1 VTVLALPASFTAGK
15 NGQFNMLLAASMILT
30 ALCVAEKRWWSAAA
44 WLILGVIAKPLGLVP
59 LLLIGALYRP
69 LWWRLPL
76 GILVFAAL
84 SFAHYDP
91 NYVLNQWHMCIK
103 QVTIASIPPG
113 NNYDDIAAM
122 FRTFGFDLPDKQWFP
137 VRAAFA
143 LITLALA
150 WRLKKIYPAAIAPFL
165 VTALSAAYLMVFN
178 PRTEAVSYII
188 LSPFVALF
196 AAMLLRQ
203 KIMTPVVWI
212 LVFIC
217 IGLGSDC
224 YGDIYKLTRIW
235 FKPLLASV
243 FFVIL
248 GIWAFKKIRSFE
260 LAGKT

>member
-1 VTVLALPASFTAGK
+1 MLFFAG
-15 NGQFNMLLAASMILT
+15 
-30 ALCVAEKRWWSAAA
+30 
-44 WLILGVIAKPLGLVP
+44 
-59 LLLIGALYRP
+59 
-69 LWWRLPL
+69 
-76 GILVFAAL
+76 L
-84 SFAHYDP
+84 SFIHYDP

-103 QVTIASIPPG
+103 QVTVASIPPG
-113 NNYDDIAAM
+113 NNFDDIAAM

-143 LITLALA
+143 FVTLALA

-165 VTALSAAYLMVFN
+165 VTALSAAYLMIFN

-188 LSPFVALF
+188 LSPFIALF
-196 AAMLLRQ
+196 AAILLRE
-203 KIMTPVVWI
+203 KVMTPLVWI

-235 FKPLLASV
+235 FKPLLALV

-248 GIWAFKKIRSFE
+248 GMFAFQKSQPLE
-260 LAGKT
+260 LVRKC